1 MKITPKGFSDPSFL
15 ALTLLARTASNLRAA
30 LILLDAKQIVEART
44 IARCC
49 LENLYWIVGLAEDG
63 DKRTQSQAS
72 HRTGNL
78 CR

>member
-1 MKITPKGFSDPSFL
+1 MRHRSFRDGGSEDYAKGIVCYDRIEPE
-15 ALTLLARTASNLRAA
+15 AA

-63 DKRTQSQAS
+63 DNFVEQMA
-72 HRTGNL
+72 G
-78 CR
+78 